1 MDAVLEILNN
11 RVEEI
16 LIELRNAQ
24 NDVINWKEFVKSKSS
39 NIGIEITSNSN
50 KINELFESNA
60 NKSLIDNIVE
70 IISKTN
76 FELYSSEL
84 VKILKPIY
92 EDKDKDFIQ
101 RRISTELSDGA
112 REGILYS
119 RHRKDENQHHLAKV
133 WGLVRFLDENKNV
146 KEEHKY
152 KSTH

>member
-11 RVEEI
+11 KVEE
-16 LIELRNAQ
+16 LLVQLRNAQ
-24 NDVINWKEFVKSKSS
+24 NDVINWKEFVKSKNS
-39 NIGIEITSNSN
+39 NLGIEEIINPDKN
-50 KINELFESNA
+50 NELFESNV

-70 IISKTN
+70 IMSKTN
-76 FELYSSEL
+76 SELYSSEL

-112 REGILYS
+112 REGLLYS
-119 RHRKDENQHHLAKV
+119 RHRKDKNQHHLAKV
-133 WGLVRFLDENKNV
+133 WGLVRFLDEKKEV

-152 KSTH
+152 KSTQ